1 MTTLTLTAKRQ
12 ATFPVETCKS
22 LGLKPGDV
30 VELEA
35 RDEANGRV
43 WVLRPRP
50 ARARRWVGSLDAYA
64 SAATDHSMEA
74 VCASVAAGR
83 KSGTGA

>member
-12 ATFPVETCKS
+12 ATFPKKTCQS

-35 RDEANGRV
+35 RDEASGRV
-43 WVLRPRP
+43 WVLRPRT
-50 ARARRWVGSLDAYA
+50 ARARGWVGCLGTYGGQTA
-64 SAATDHSMEA
+64 DHSLEA
-74 VCASVAAGR
+74 IRNSIATGR
-83 KSGTGA
+83 KKEGAT

>member
-12 ATFPVETCKS
+12 ATFPKKTCKS
-22 LGLKPGDV
+22 LGLRPGDV

-43 WVLRPRP
+43 WVLRPRR
-50 ARARRWVGSLDAYA
+50 ARARRWIGSLEPYGRH
-64 SAATDHSMEA
+64 AADHSLEA
-74 VCASVAAGR
+74 IRNSIVTGR
-83 KSGTGA
+83 KKAGAT

>member
-1 MTTLTLTAKRQ
+1 MPTMTLTAKRQ
-12 ATFPVETCKS
+12 ATFPLETCQA

-35 RDEANGRV
+35 RDETGGRV

-50 ARARRWVGSLDAYA
+50 ARARRWIGRLGAYGGA
-64 SAATDHSMEA
+64 VSDHSLEA
-74 VCASVAAGR
+74 VRASIAAGR
-83 KSGTGA
+83 KREGGA

>member
-1 MTTLTLTAKRQ
+1 MPTMTLTAKRQ
-12 ATFPVETCKS
+12 ATFPLETCKS

-35 RDEANGRV
+35 RDDADGRV

-50 ARARRWVGSLDAYA
+50 ARARRWIGRLGTYGGQVANHSLEAIRN
-64 SAATDHSMEA
+64 SIAT
-74 VCASVAAGR
+74 GR
-83 KSGTGA
+83 KKEGAT

>member
-1 MTTLTLTAKRQ
+1 MPTLTLTAKRQ
-12 ATFPVETCKS
+12 ATFPLETCKS

-35 RDEANGRV
+35 RDDDDGRV

-50 ARARRWVGSLDAYA
+50 ARARSWVGYLEAYGRA
-64 SAATDHSMEA
+64 TTDHSLAA
-74 VCASVAAGR
+74 VRASIAAGR
-83 KSGTGA
+83 KRAGVT

>member
-1 MTTLTLTAKRQ
+1 MTLTAKRQ
-12 ATFPVETCKS
+12 ATLPVETCKS

-35 RDEANGRV
+35 RDEGGGRV

-50 ARARRWVGSLDAYA
+50 VRARKWFGCLDAFGREVA
-64 SAATDHSMEA
+64 DHSMDS
-74 VCASVAAGR
+74 VRASVAAGR
-83 KSGTGA
+83 KRKGAA

>member
-12 ATFPVETCKS
+12 ATLPVETCKS

-50 ARARRWVGSLDAYA
+50 ARARRWIGSLQSFVRPVA
-64 SAATDHSMEA
+64 DHSLEA
-74 VCASVAAGR
+74 VRKSIAAGR
-83 KSGTGA
+83 KREGAA

>member
-1 MTTLTLTAKRQ
+1 MPTMTLTAKRQ
-12 ATFPVETCKS
+12 ATFPLETCQS

-35 RDEANGRV
+35 REGAEGRE

-50 ARARRWVGSLDAYA
+50 ARARRWIGRLEVYGRAA
-64 SAATDHSMEA
+64 SDHSLEA
-74 VCASVAAGR
+74 VRASIAAGR
-83 KSGTGA
+83 KKEGAA

>member
-1 MTTLTLTAKRQ
+1 MPTMTLTAKRQ
-12 ATFPVETCKS
+12 ATFPLETCKS

-35 RDEANGRV
+35 RDDADGRV

-50 ARARRWVGSLDAYA
+50 ARAREWFGCLDAFGRE
-64 SAATDHSMEA
+64 AADHSMEA
-74 VCASVAAGR
+74 VRASIAAG
-83 KSGTGA
+83 KKKEGAA

>member
-1 MTTLTLTAKRQ
+1 MTLTAKRQ
-12 ATFPVETCKS
+12 ATFPLETCQS

-35 RDEANGRV
+35 RDDADGRV

-50 ARARRWVGSLDAYA
+50 ARARQWIGRLGAYGR
-64 SAATDHSMEA
+64 AATDHSSEA
-74 VCASVAAGR
+74 VQASVAAGR
-83 KSGTGA
+83 RKEGAA

>member
-1 MTTLTLTAKRQ
+1 MPTLTLTAKRQ
-12 ATFPVETCKS
+12 ATLPVETCKS

-50 ARARRWVGSLDAYA
+50 ARARRWIGSLGNYGGQPA
-64 SAATDHSMEA
+64 DHSLEA
-74 VCASVAAGR
+74 IRNSIVAGR
-83 KSGTGA
+83 KKEGAA

>member
-1 MTTLTLTAKRQ
+1 MPTMTLTAKRQ
-12 ATFPVETCKS
+12 ATFPLETCKS

-35 RDEANGRV
+35 RDDAGGRV

-50 ARARRWVGSLDAYA
+50 ARARRWLGSLAAYGG
-64 SAATDHSMEA
+64 AATDHSMAA
-74 VCASVAAGR
+74 VRASVAAGR
-83 KSGTGA
+83 KREGAV